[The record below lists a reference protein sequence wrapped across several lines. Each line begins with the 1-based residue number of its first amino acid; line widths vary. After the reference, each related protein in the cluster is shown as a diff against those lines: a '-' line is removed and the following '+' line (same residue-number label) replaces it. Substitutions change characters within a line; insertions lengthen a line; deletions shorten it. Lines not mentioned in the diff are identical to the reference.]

1 LRRLIAGETLLVAGA
16 VLGAA
21 VLSSLPPPSKALAS
35 VGGAKAHVGPGPVNE
50 TGTYSHAAPALVMV
64 GHWGL
69 SFQIAPPGQ
78 KPFTVLFVDKAN
90 G

>member
-1 LRRLIAGETLLVAGA
+1 
-16 VLGAA
+16 
-21 VLSSLPPPSKALAS
+21 
-35 VGGAKAHVGPGPVNE
+35 
-50 TGTYSHAAPALVMV
+50 VMV